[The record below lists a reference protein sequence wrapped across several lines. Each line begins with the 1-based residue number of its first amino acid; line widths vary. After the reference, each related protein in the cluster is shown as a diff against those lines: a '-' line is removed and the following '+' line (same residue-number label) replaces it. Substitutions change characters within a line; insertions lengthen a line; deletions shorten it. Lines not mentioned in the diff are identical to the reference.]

1 MLPPANIATDG
12 GWGARTRADV
22 LGAVDTLISSLIGIA
37 CAHYSALEQSI
48 DGRVLKLVL
57 RFLSTNTHLGS
68 CSGP

>member
-37 CAHYSALEQSI
+37 WPITPPWSSPSMDVC
-48 DGRVLKLVL
+48 
-57 RFLSTNTHLGS
+57 
-68 CSGP
+68 